1 MWMGKSHKAPSLDEE
16 LQEIKDIVL
25 REGELVL
32 LRDELPNYL
41 LILRIYTCK

>member
-32 LRDELPNYL
+32 LRDELPN
-41 LILRIYTCK
+41 